1 MADLEGTF
9 YLVVQKKSYP
19 FSRTNALT
27 AKRTTSSEP
36 TALDAGQVALQFRVV
51 IPEEAFKP
59 LVVEDPIRV
68 KLENV
73 TRSAEVEVAE

>member
-19 FSRTNALT
+19 QGNRDALI
-27 AKRTTSSEP
+27 AKRASSNPPSVLE
-36 TALDAGQVALQFRVV
+36 AGQVALQFRVV
-51 IPEEAFKP
+51 VPAEAFKP
-59 LVVEDPIRV
+59 LLVEDPIRV

-73 TRSAEVEVAE
+73 VRSAEAEVEE

>member
-19 FSRTNALT
+19 LSRDDALT
-27 AKRTTSSEP
+27 AKRTTASEP
-36 TALDAGQVALQFRVV
+36 SALEAGQVALQFRVV

-73 TRSAEVEVAE
+73 TRTAEVEAAE

>member
-9 YLVVQKKSYP
+9 YLVVQKKAYP
-19 FSRTNALT
+19 QGRRSALL
-27 AKRTTSSEP
+27 AKRASSNEP
-36 TALDAGQVALQFRVV
+36 TNLEAGQVALQFRVV

-73 TRSAEVEVAE
+73 TRSAEVEVEE